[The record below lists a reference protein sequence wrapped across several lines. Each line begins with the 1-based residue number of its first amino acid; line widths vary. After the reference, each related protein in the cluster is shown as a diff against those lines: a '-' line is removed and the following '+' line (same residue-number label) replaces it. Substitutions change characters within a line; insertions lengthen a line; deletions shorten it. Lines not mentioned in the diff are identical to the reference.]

1 LNGNQLASEEL
12 SILDHQNGNKRG
24 HANPAGGDVA
34 REAAVRMIEPA
45 IALVPGSATDL
56 SPSGVNLPL
65 SPFGDP
71 SWLLVEEGFNLV
83 REHEI
88 ESIFTVANGYIGTRA
103 SLEEGSRLSQP
114 STFVSGIYTDDPA
127 SKLGPALLVLP
138 DWPHL
143 EIAVDGDRLSMESGR
158 VIEHR
163 RMLDLRQGV
172 LWREWRQQDSSGR
185 ITRVR
190 FLRLA
195 SLADRHVLLQ
205 SVAVTVE
212 NYAGRIE
219 FVAGLT
225 LPNGPGEHGRL
236 TVTRDLATVVVL
248 GRQTSVAMATGSV
261 VQPKSEATKAPQ
273 EYPTDRVDER
283 WSWEAGLGETVR
295 LDRVVAVYTSRDVAD
310 PTVTTRTHVARIQ
323 ERGVP
328 ALTKDHVDAWRRRWD
343 AAEVQIFGD
352 DEAQRILRFA
362 VYHLMAA
369 ANPDDEHAS
378 IGARGLTGQDYRGH
392 VFWDTEIYMLPFYLF
407 TDPPAARAL
416 LMYRFHTLGAARRKA
431 QEHGYQGDL
440 YAWESADSGE
450 ETTPRTVVAP
460 DGRVISILSGEQ
472 EHHISADI
480 AYAVWQYW
488 RATADDKF
496 MVDAGADILVETAR
510 FWASRA
516 RVEVDGHAH
525 IRAVMGPDEYH
536 ETIDDNAY
544 TNVMA
549 RWNLNRAADAVAI
562 LEQEQPADWKRL
574 SARLALTKD
583 EPAAWRRV
591 AAALVTGF
599 DPDTGLFEQF
609 EGYFGLEEIDVIEH
623 RSSVTPIDVYL
634 GRERTRQSK
643 AIKQADVVA
652 LSALLWD
659 EWPRAVHEANFN
671 YYEPRTAH
679 GSSLSPALH
688 ALVAARLSEGALA
701 RSYMWQA
708 GEIDLAN
715 NMGNAAGG
723 VHIAALGGLW
733 QAVVFGVAGVRFRED
748 GIALDPH
755 LLPGWSEIRCSV
767 QWRGRVLRLTLAAD
781 TIRIEVAE
789 ERSGELTLAIVDGPE
804 CRAIPG
810 RHYVIGCEGSAWGT
824 WREADK

>member
-1 LNGNQLASEEL
+1 LVSEEL
-12 SILDHQNGNKRG
+12 SIPDHQNGKERRD
-24 HANPAGGDVA
+24 ANPAGGNA
-34 REAAVRMIEPA
+34 AHEASTPMIDRA
-45 IALVPGSATDL
+45 TVLASRSVTDL

-65 SPFGDP
+65 SPSGDQ

-114 STFVSGIYTDDPA
+114 STFVAGIYADDPA
-127 SKLGPALLVLP
+127 SKLGPALAVLP

-143 EIAVDGDRLSMESGR
+143 EIGVGNDRLSMDSGR

-172 LWREWRQQDSSGR
+172 LWREWRQQDASGR
-185 ITRVR
+185 LTRVR

-205 SVAVTVE
+205 SVAVTAE

-219 FVAGLT
+219 LIASLA
-225 LPNGPGEHGRL
+225 LPDGRGERGAL
-236 TVTRDLATVVVL
+236 TVAPGLATVVVL

-261 VQPKSEATKAPQ
+261 VKPKSEATKSPH
-273 EYPTDRVDER
+273 ERPIDRVDER

-295 LDRVVAVYTSRDVAD
+295 LDRVVAVYTTRDVAD
-310 PTVTTRTHVARIQ
+310 PADTTRTHVAMIK

-343 AAEVQIFGD
+343 AAEVQIVGD

-362 VYHLMAA
+362 VYHLVAA

-431 QEHGYQGDL
+431 QEHGYQGAL

-450 ETTPRTVVAP
+450 ETTPRMVVAP

-480 AYAVWQYW
+480 SYAVWQYW

-516 RVEVDGHAH
+516 RTEADGHAH
-525 IRAVMGPDEYH
+525 IRAVIGPDEYH
-536 ETIDDNAY
+536 ETVDDNAY

-549 RWNLNRAADAVAI
+549 RWNLDRAADAVAI
-562 LEQEQPADWKRL
+562 LKQEQPADWKQL
-574 SARLALTKD
+574 SARLALTED
-583 EPAAWRRV
+583 EPTAWRRI

-609 EGYFGLEEIDVIEH
+609 EGYFGLEEVNVIEH
-623 RSSVTPIDVYL
+623 RKCATPIDICL

-643 AIKQADVVA
+643 AIKQGDVLA

-688 ALVAARLSEGALA
+688 ALVAARLGDGALA
-701 RSYMWQA
+701 RSYMRQA

-723 VHIAALGGLW
+723 VHMAALGGLW
-733 QAVVFGVAGVRFRED
+733 QAAVFGVAGVRLRED

-755 LLPGWSEIRCSV
+755 LLPGWSEMRCSV
-767 QWRGRVLRLTLAAD
+767 RWRGCVLRLTLAAD
-781 TIRIEVAE
+781 PARIEVGVDG
-789 ERSGELTLAIVDGPE
+789 SGELTLAIVDGPE
-804 CRAIPG
+804 CRAHPG
-810 RHYVIGCEGSAWGT
+810 WRYVVGREGSAWGT